1 MMILQGRKN
10 PRAAFQ
16 VVDQL
21 NNNGPG
27 LAQRSL
33 GLIAKTKRHFLVRR
47 RLCASIK
54 TQCIW
59 PRRKGEGT
67 FCQVIKK
74 TRPHLGCDTR
84 LFAKDARDAKMQ
96 EKRVSTSVHVVGG
109 RISAEAACK
118 VSYMSS
124 TSLPPCPRPSYT
136 QFGLVCFL
144 FIPKIWVLSKA
155 SILQTLGLNDLSLLT
170 SIVAFNPFPC
180 IAFEAI

>member
-1 MMILQGRKN
+1 MILQGRKN

-67 FCQVIKK
+67 FFQVIKK
-74 TRPHLGCDTR
+74 NQTALR
-84 LFAKDARDAKMQ
+84 LRHETCCKRCQRCRDSR
-96 EKRVSTSVHVVGG
+96 ERECPPVSTWWVV
-109 RISAEAACK
+109 
-118 VSYMSS
+118 
-124 TSLPPCPRPSYT
+124 TSLRKPLVKSVTCLPLHFHHVLDPRMHSLAQSAFYSFPKSGFCLKLAYCKH
-136 QFGLVCFL
+136 LV
-144 FIPKIWVLSKA
+144 
-155 SILQTLGLNDLSLLT
+155 
-170 SIVAFNPFPC
+170 
-180 IAFEAI
+180 